1 MVLEQRA
8 VDRYGHSG
16 YSVVIMAPTAVQRA
30 VGMLRDQLDIPVPT
44 IPAHV
49 TVKGTFAEIP
59 DLESIGSRVAS
70 AAFGRGGFSMELD
83 ERVVW
88 GTEGSR
94 VYVLRIRSSPELDA
108 LHMKLFNDID
118 SITTNVYGHE
128 LAEGFSFHMTLYQE
142 VDEVSHEKGIALSH
156 EIDFPEHMDA
166 TSMCLM
172 GRQGPRGPGGSWH
185 VLEEFEFSA
194 L

>member
-1 MVLEQRA
+1 MVFEQQV

-16 YSVVIMAPTAVQRA
+16 YAVVIMAPTDVQRA
-30 VGMLRDQLDIPVPT
+30 VGDLRDQLDIPVPM

-59 DLESIGSRVAS
+59 DLETISSRIAS
-70 AAFGRGGFSMELD
+70 AAFGKGRFSMELD

-94 VYVLRIRSSPELDA
+94 TYVVRIRSSPELDS
-108 LHMKLFNDID
+108 LHLRLFNDID
-118 SITTNVYGHE
+118 PITTNVYGHE
-128 LAEGFSFHMTLYQE
+128 LAEGFRFHMTLYQE
-142 VDEVSHEKGIALSH
+142 VDEVSHENGIALSH
-156 EIDFPEHMDA
+156 EIDFPKHMDA
-166 TSMCLM
+166 TGVSLM
-172 GRQGPRGPGGSWH
+172 GRRGPRGQGGRWH

-194 L
+194 P